1 MKIAQI
7 APLYEAVP
15 PKLYGG
21 TEMVIAHL
29 CDALTDSG
37 HDVTL
42 FASAESSTEAR
53 LVPMRDHSLRLDAV
67 PLKSDLA
74 AHLSMLYEVRE
85 LSHRFDILHFHL
97 DLLHFPL
104 FEHVAHRCV
113 TPIHSRTDLKDL
125 PGAYARAQTCG
136 SRRGG
141 GHGWWRLNLEDRVC
155 CARPPA
161 GLRKRTTASPFGLR
175 EAATLVATRT
185 GKATTI
191 PAMPHIHAPSQRATS
206 TTIGLRSRRRPTN
219 TGSMMWPSMA
229 ASSRKLVPAR
239 SVLPIPSNDTNATT
253 VRMTKVVA
261 HPR

>member
-113 TPIHSRTDLKDL
+113 TPIHSRSDL
-125 PGAYARAQTCG
+125 R
-136 SRRGG
+136 
-141 GHGWWRLNLEDRVC
+141 
-155 CARPPA
+155 
-161 GLRKRTTASPFGLR
+161 
-175 EAATLVATRT
+175 VATWRWSRVVEAEPRGQGLLRAAAGRT
-185 GKATTI
+185 EEAHHRI
-191 PAMPHIHAPSQRATS
+191 AVRA
-206 TTIGLRSRRRPTN
+206 
-219 TGSMMWPSMA
+219 
-229 ASSRKLVPAR
+229 AR
-239 SVLPIPSNDTNATT
+239 SGHLGRD
-253 VRMTKVVA
+253 KDG
-261 HPR
+261 